1 MIYFA
6 ALSSSATRL
15 TPPPPSFCAL
25 GAPPRV
31 SLSFAGVP
39 QAVRDL
45 NRLEREIQESNQEWG
60 GRLSARNLDD
70 DVDEAAG
77 GAAGGDADAR
87 ETALR
92 ERISALGKQIGDMRK
107 ARKQRPVAGKT
118 DDCLVLALRP
128 AMLPA
133 PRS

>member
-1 MIYFA
+1 
-6 ALSSSATRL
+6 
-15 TPPPPSFCAL
+15 
-25 GAPPRV
+25 V
-31 SLSFAGVP
+31 SLSSAGVP

-45 NRLEREIQESNQEWG
+45 NRLELEIQESNQEWG

-70 DVDEAAG
+70 GVDE
-77 GAAGGDADAR
+77 AAGGDADAR